1 MSRPSGERH
10 LERNDRS
17 VIRLRQVIAGM
28 PEGRWTQTLEGGWT
42 IGILLAHMAFWDR
55 FVRERWEH
63 ARRTHRIAPV
73 AIDLG
78 LADLVND
85 ASVPGWA
92 LIPPRDAARMAL
104 AAAGETNATIAA
116 LGVNAVDAVV
126 AAGWDSLL
134 DRSIHR
140 DEHIAALERHASGVE
155 PG

>member
-1 MSRPSGERH
+1 MRRRTGERH
-10 LERNDRS
+10 LERNEQS
-17 VIRLRQVIAGM
+17 VIRLRQVIASI
-28 PEGRWTQTLEGGWT
+28 PERRWTQTIEGGWT
-42 IGILLAHMAFWDR
+42 SGVLLAHMAFWDR

-63 ARRTHRIAPV
+63 AHRTHRIAPV

-104 AAAGETNATIAA
+104 AAASETNATIAA
-116 LGVNAVDAVV
+116 LGDDAVDAVD

-140 DEHIAALERHASGVE
+140 DEHIAALERHVSRLE